1 METIYRV
8 NFLNPTTN
16 INEVGFGIK
25 GNKTWTVRNF
35 KKETFEVEIN
45 ASFESYKKS
54 NKFVEQ
60 FFNLN

>member
-1 METIYRV
+1 METMYRV

-25 GNKTWTVRNF
+25 GNKTWTVKNF
-35 KKETFEVEIN
+35 KQEIYEVEIN